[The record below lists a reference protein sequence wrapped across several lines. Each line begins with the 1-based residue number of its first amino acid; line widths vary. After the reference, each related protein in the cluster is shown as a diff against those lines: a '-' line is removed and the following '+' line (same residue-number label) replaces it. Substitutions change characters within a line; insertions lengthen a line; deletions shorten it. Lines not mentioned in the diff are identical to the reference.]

1 MGYYGGLL
9 KVDSMKSLQLIL
21 STCILGRRSFRI
33 FKSVNHI
40 QLLIL
45 KLDKLSKKNVFLSIQ
60 DRTYVIECVEA
71 LEQLFWVRYACRH
84 LCRVAHSSRF
94 AFCFLLRNCVFRYPR
109 HSSHSYKQF
118 APHYLR

>member
-9 KVDSMKSLQLIL
+9 KVDSMKNLQVIL

-60 DRTYVIECVEA
+60 DRIYVIECVEA
-71 LEQLFWVRYACRH
+71 LEQLFWVR
-84 LCRVAHSSRF
+84 
-94 AFCFLLRNCVFRYPR
+94 
-109 HSSHSYKQF
+109 
-118 APHYLR
+118 